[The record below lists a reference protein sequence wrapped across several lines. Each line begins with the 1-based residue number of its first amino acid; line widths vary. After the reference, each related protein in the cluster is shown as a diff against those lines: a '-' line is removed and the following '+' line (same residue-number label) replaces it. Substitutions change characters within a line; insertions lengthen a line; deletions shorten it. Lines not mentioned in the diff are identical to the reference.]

1 MNNTLQFP
9 FYAKLAFTL
18 ISVISFFVI
27 FYFAQ
32 SIILPILIA
41 MLFAILLRPVGAF
54 LESKL
59 RLPHIIAT
67 LLSVMLMVLVV
78 AGIFTFI
85 SIQVVDMASDWDK
98 IRGNFKIHLAE
109 LQSMIR
115 DRFNLSEVEQ
125 KNLIDDATKDSM
137 KGSTVISTTLL
148 SFTDMLVNLLLIPIY
163 TFLFLLYRT
172 HFMKFF
178 AKLVTSKNHDV
189 LHDIMCKV
197 KVSVQSYIVGL
208 LMQMV
213 TVSVLTT
220 IGFMIV
226 GLEYAILLGVIT
238 GLLNL
243 IPYIGILIAGI
254 LSIVAS
260 LTATPDI
267 SIVIGVIV
275 VIAVTQLI
283 DNNLLVPLIVSSKVQ
298 INAFV
303 SIVGIII
310 GGALAGV
317 AGMFIAIPTIAIL
330 KVIFDRV
337 QPLKPWGYLMSDDLP
352 KTYRWGK
359 IQLPLYTY
367 ENSTDTV
374 NAIKDTTDDTAQ
386 PPIFTENSTNPDQQ

>member
-1 MNNTLQFP
+1 MNDTVQFP
-9 FYAKLAFTL
+9 FYAKLALTL
-18 ISVISFFVI
+18 ISLIAFFVI
-27 FYFAQ
+27 FYFSQ

-59 RLPHIIAT
+59 RLPHILAT
-67 LLSVMLMVLVV
+67 LLSVLLMVLVV

-85 SIQVVDMASDWDK
+85 SIQIVEMASDWDK

-109 LQSMIR
+109 LQAMIR
-115 DRFNLSEVEQ
+115 DKFNLSEVEQ

-178 AKLVTSKNHDV
+178 AKLVTSENHDI

-208 LMQMV
+208 LIQMV

-238 GLLNL
+238 GILNL
-243 IPYIGILIAGI
+243 IPYIGILSAGI
-254 LSIVAS
+254 LSILAS

-267 SIVIGVIV
+267 SIVVGVII

-303 SIVGIII
+303 SIVGIIV

-330 KVIFDRV
+330 KVIFDRIT
-337 QPLKPWGYLMSDDLP
+337 PLKPWGYLMGDDLP

-359 IQLPLYTY
+359 LQLPLYSY
-367 ENSTDTV
+367 ENSTDTID
-374 NAIKDTTDDTAQ
+374 AIKDTTDESGKSH
-386 PPIFTENSTNPDQQ
+386 IFTENTTNSNL